1 MLHCRIEPPAILDNR
16 LTRRSLSE
24 RAVALV
30 AAMLFVIYTSAA
42 KATAYVNP
50 AFGFTLELPNGL
62 APCDTADDAD
72 DHGPIVPLDP
82 RDAESCSDKTSRNIS
97 IFAWTRHDNATLQDF
112 LKSECDLAG
121 SCLTAPDGLR
131 VADFRS
137 TSYRVDHDDGWIDI
151 VVLTQGARTGHG
163 PGHGQATP
171 VNYSVKLYT
180 DQAHLAGDLGIFKA
194 VLRTIQLR
202 SAAP

>member
-1 MLHCRIEPPAILDNR
+1 MLL
-16 LTRRSLSE
+16 
-24 RAVALV
+24 AVHPS
-30 AAMLFVIYTSAA
+30 TA
-42 KATAYVNP
+42 KATTYANP
-50 AFGFTLELPNGL
+50 AFGFTLELPKGL
-62 APCDTADDAD
+62 APCETEDDAS

-82 RDAESCSDKTSRNIS
+82 RDAETCSDKTSRNIS
-97 IFAWTRHDNATLQDF
+97 IFAWTRHDTATLQDF

-137 TSYRVDHDDGWIDI
+137 TSYRIDHEDGWIDI

-163 PGHGQATP
+163 PGQGQGQATP

-202 SAAP
+202 SASP